1 MSLATTLNNLDGAR
15 NALVSAINTRGGS
28 LSGAA
33 TLYDC
38 AAAVT
43 DLAESVQSV
52 NGCFPDETGNVTIP
66 DATQSASGLMS
77 AADKAKLDEIAAVPS
92 RPGYFKLPSGLLVQ
106 WGATADL
113 SSDGETAVTL
123 PLSFTREPLVVFA
136 TTTVSGI
143 IASGLFN
150 GLSEIRLYSSGYKST
165 PFKIYWLAIGK

>member
-1 MSLATTLNNLDGAR
+1 MKVTVDKILGILREHDTSSDPSNPSDLSNYYTKGEVDNLFEEFG
-15 NALVSAINTRGGS
+15 T
-28 LSGAA
+28 
-33 TLYDC
+33 
-38 AAAVT
+38 
-43 DLAESVQSV
+43 
-52 NGCFPDETGNVTIP
+52 

-150 GLSEIRLYSSGYKST
+150 GLSQIRLYSSGYKST
-165 PFKIYWLAIGK
+165 PFKIYWLAIGE

>member
-1 MSLATTLNNLDGAR
+1 MSVKFDKILGILRELDTASDSSNPSDLSNYYTKEEVDNLFEEFG
-15 NALVSAINTRGGS
+15 T
-28 LSGAA
+28 
-33 TLYDC
+33 
-38 AAAVT
+38 
-43 DLAESVQSV
+43 
-52 NGCFPDETGNVTIP
+52 

-123 PLSFTREPLVVFA
+123 PLSFTSESFVVFA

-150 GLSEIRLYSSGYKST
+150 GLSQIRLYSSGYKST

>member
-1 MSLATTLNNLDGAR
+1 M
-15 NALVSAINTRGGS
+15 
-28 LSGAA
+28 
-33 TLYDC
+33 
-38 AAAVT
+38 AVT
-43 DLAESVQSV
+43 VDKILGILRERDTASDSSNPSDLSNYYTKGEVD
-52 NGCFPDETGNVTIP
+52 NLFKEFGT

>member
-1 MSLATTLNNLDGAR
+1 MKAGNLKNEAGKPFLTEVA
-15 NALVSAINTRGGS
+15 
-28 LSGAA
+28 
-33 TLYDC
+33 
-38 AAAVT
+38 
-43 DLAESVQSV
+43 
-52 NGCFPDETGNVTIP
+52 

-123 PLSFTREPLVVFA
+123 PLSFTSESFVVFA

-150 GLSEIRLYSSGYKST
+150 GLSQIRLYSSGYKST